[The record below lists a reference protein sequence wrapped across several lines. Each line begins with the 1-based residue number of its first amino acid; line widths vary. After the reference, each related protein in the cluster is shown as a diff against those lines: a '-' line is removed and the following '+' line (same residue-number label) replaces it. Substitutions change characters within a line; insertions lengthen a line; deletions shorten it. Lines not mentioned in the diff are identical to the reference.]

1 MTKYKFDDFDDY
13 DMDMANVNGIVEIT
27 QSVQEPIKESKT
39 EKEEPKSNSIAI
51 EEYKKLKEQLEKEI
65 KQKEDSKKWGQEQS
79 RTLAIAK
86 KKLQNLT
93 KKLSEESILY
103 DENHIR
109 EFEDIFNNISEDV
122 AQEEV
127 KSEDAL
133 VYEGLKNAIERKNE
147 DLDDTEAEKNNTFF
161 NCYFHH
167 ITTSI
172 SAKKLEDEKLFLS
185 SESPKKILKYILD
198 KGKEFH
204 DDFYSDVAK
213 KGDAHS
219 VVKDLKSEITK
230 LRNENKLLKDELD
243 NTEGVVH
250 TKTMKADGLPSN
262 KTTKKVPY
270 ADYIADW

>member
-103 DENHIR
+103 DENI
-109 EFEDIFNNISEDV
+109 
-122 AQEEV
+122 
-127 KSEDAL
+127 
-133 VYEGLKNAIERKNE
+133 
-147 DLDDTEAEKNNTFF
+147 
-161 NCYFHH
+161 
-167 ITTSI
+167 
-172 SAKKLEDEKLFLS
+172 
-185 SESPKKILKYILD
+185 
-198 KGKEFH
+198 
-204 DDFYSDVAK
+204 
-213 KGDAHS
+213 
-219 VVKDLKSEITK
+219 
-230 LRNENKLLKDELD
+230 
-243 NTEGVVH
+243 
-250 TKTMKADGLPSN
+250 
-262 KTTKKVPY
+262 
-270 ADYIADW
+270 